1 MKSFEDFVESGDI
14 KRIEP
19 DFELAKLLLF
29 DAKSRLEIASELSLN
44 EKNPRVIFELVNDSI
59 IKLIQVILLADG
71 YRTSSYESVL
81 SYLRKFPEFSEV
93 EIMELEKFRR
103 LAHQS
108 RYHGKS
114 VTLQETLEI
123 RRMFPKVKDRLI
135 KHIKMRLL

>member
-1 MKSFEDFVESGDI
+1 MKSFDEFIAGNDVT
-14 KRIEP
+14 RIEP
-19 DFELAKLLLF
+19 DFESAKLFLF
-29 DAKSRLEIASELSLN
+29 DAKSRLEIASNLQLS
-44 EKNPRVIFELVNDSI
+44 EKNARIIFELVNDSI
-59 IKLIQVILLADG
+59 IKLIQVILLSDG
-71 YRTSSYESVL
+71 FRTSSYESVL

-103 LAHQS
+103 IAHQS

-114 VTLQETLEI
+114 ATLQETLEI